1 MNQTT
6 RIAEST
12 GTEAVLHMALELGAS
27 EWKLGFGV
35 EAGRKASQRTVV
47 AGDLNGLM
55 LEVGRAKHRLSVP
68 ESARVVSCYD
78 AGPRAL
84 RRIGGIAG
92 RRRMGWI
99 GRRCCR
105 C

>member
-12 GTEAVLHMALELGAS
+12 RTEAVLHMALELGAS

-35 EAGRKASQRTVV
+35 EAGRKASHRTVV

-55 LEVGRAKHRLSVP
+55 QEVARAKHRLGVP
-68 ESARVVSCYD
+68 ESARVVSCYE
-78 AGPRAL
+78 
-84 RRIGGIAG
+84 AG
-92 RRRMGWI
+92 RDGFCFLGSVLRGGWEI
-99 GRRCCR
+99 VV
-105 C
+105 